1 MPKIALDERIIDVS
15 EKTTKE
21 IGAIIETLRSKYAH
35 AIIIEKGNEITQQF
49 ARNTDIILDPINGPY
64 SWDII
69 DEFREDIMFFIDF
82 ILDKSNF
89 SNSGKRELES
99 YFFSKINENEAQGKQ
114 KTNSLENVICNLR
127 DLNSE
132 LREDCIRQF
141 GYLKLLINNHQKT
154 SIARYT
160 QGPGNILMFVPCLR
174 NPALIRIANMIKVL
188 AEDNDIYVIE
198 NMENV

>member
-69 DEFREDIMFFIDF
+69 DEFREDYIPLTRLLIKDLDNSFKKDLEQNLLKDF
-82 ILDKSNF
+82 NF
-89 SNSGKRELES
+89 SSISYLNNNEILSRITSKYES
-99 YFFSKINENEAQGKQ
+99 LSY
-114 KTNSLENVICNLR
+114 LNV
-127 DLNSE
+127 
-132 LREDCIRQF
+132 
-141 GYLKLLINNHQKT
+141 LINNHQKT
-154 SIARYT
+154 SIARYI
-160 QGPGNILMFVPCLR
+160 QGHGNILMFVPCLK
-174 NPALIRIANMIKVL
+174 NPDLIRISQMIKVL
-188 AEDNDIYVIE
+188 AEDNGIYVIE
-198 NMENV
+198 NMGDC